1 MRLKDGLL
9 IKCQLHT
16 YQSSEA
22 FQCSLFLTTFCF
34 YCLSISRWYRMKWQ
48 TRNTTPRKCSEDRKL
63 QHNSLTR
70 GIHLAVYGMFFNTAF
85 LSTLRDQN
93 NVYTQSVLA
102 IHEHFKLF
110 VIELCF
116 LLWDEGTFSTLA
128 HRVHKA
134 HARQR
139 HFFAAAFVTEALPTS
154 SAVMLSVRECFIRLR
169 NKWLGN
175 NVVKF
180 LH

>member
-1 MRLKDGLL
+1 MPTAHLSVLRGIPVLFVFND
-9 IKCQLHT
+9 
-16 YQSSEA
+16 
-22 FQCSLFLTTFCF
+22 FLFLLSLNKPVIQNEVANKKHNTKEVLWRQKIAAQQLDERNSSC
-34 YCLSISRWYRMKWQ
+34 CLSDVFLTQHFYRCKW
-48 TRNTTPRKCSEDRKL
+48 
-63 QHNSLTR
+63 
-70 GIHLAVYGMFFNTAF
+70 
-85 LSTLRDQN
+85 DQN